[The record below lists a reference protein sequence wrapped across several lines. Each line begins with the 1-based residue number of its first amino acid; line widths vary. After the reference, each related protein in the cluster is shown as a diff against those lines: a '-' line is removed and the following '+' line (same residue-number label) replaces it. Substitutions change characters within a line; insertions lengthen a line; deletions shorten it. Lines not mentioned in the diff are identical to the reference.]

1 MKKLALFA
9 TLTIMGLATTA
20 IADIL
25 IEDTDGNGTFSL
37 AEMQAVY
44 PELSEERFVTI
55 DTDES
60 GELSEDELKAAMDA
74 ELLAK

>member
-1 MKKLALFA
+1 MKKLVLFA
-9 TLTIMGLATTA
+9 ALTAMGLASTA
-20 IADIL
+20 IADVL
-25 IEDTDGNGTFSL
+25 IEDTDGNGSFSL

-44 PELSEERFVTI
+44 SELSEEQFVAL

-74 ELLAK
+74 ELLPK

>member
-1 MKKLALFA
+1 MKKIVLFA
-9 TLTIMGLATTA
+9 ALTAMGLASTA
-20 IADIL
+20 IADVL
-25 IEDTDGNGTFSL
+25 IEDTDGNGSFSL

-44 PELSEERFVTI
+44 SELSEEQFVAL

-74 ELLAK
+74 ELLPK